1 MKKIKL
7 ISLSALVFSVATVAW
22 AGSVTLSGGGMI
34 VDPSGTHL
42 ATLTLQCDSCTS
54 AGTAASGSFDYVD
67 HQTGAHLH
75 GDLSAHVECAPGA
88 NGDYLNDC
96 TLFCDASLLPGAHLV
111 YGNDA
116 NGGTLAACI
125 KDNGQGNGPPDQAVV
140 VTKPAGQGF
149 RRISGTV
156 NGNFKVKAQ

>member
-22 AGSVTLSGGGMI
+22 AGSVKISGGGMI
-34 VDPSGTHL
+34 VGPTGIHL
-42 ATLTLQCDSCTS
+42 ATLTVQCDTG
-54 AGTAASGSFDYVD
+54 AGTAASGSFNYVD
-67 HQTGAHLH
+67 HQTGAHLD
-75 GDLSAHVECAPGA
+75 GDLSAHVECNPGA
-88 NGDYLNDC
+88 NGGYVDDC
-96 TLFCDASLLPGAHLV
+96 VLFCDASLLPGAHLV

-125 KDNGQGNGPPDQAVV
+125 KYNGQGNGSPDQAVV
-140 VTKPAGQGF
+140 VTKLAGQGF

-156 NGNFKVKAQ
+156 NGNFKVNAP